1 MASGPY
7 SLELADYLAVVRRRW
22 RVILV
27 LTCCGLLVGVAA
39 IKLATK
45 EYTATASVYITAL
58 KGGDS
63 QALGGLPG
71 PVNMD
76 NAANLVRSQT
86 VAQLADRRLHEPLA
100 ASQLRGRVSVA
111 VPANTTILNI
121 SCEAP
126 TAGDAAACAN
136 AIAGAYLSVRLTL
149 ATDSISGKTPD
160 TTAAGHVITPASA
173 PASPSSP
180 RPVLLLASG
189 LLAGLVIGLIAAFLV
204 DHRDQRLRTPRDVE
218 RFLGLPVVPSL
229 PFASSLQI
237 GQAGIASGSDPPAPQ
252 PVERFAELARFAVA
266 GLGEDGQVILVVT
279 AEAGAGP
286 GVSVVAASLAAVL
299 SQPGGTVWLTATRPM
314 AAPQLLGVDGGGG
327 LAEVLAGHATVDDVA
342 RPAVDVGA
350 LRVISAGTEVAGE
363 QRGPRHDA
371 VHGLLAQ
378 LRSSARYVVVETGLV
393 PQEPDAYSFAGLADA
408 VILVIEESRTQRGAA
423 IECLRRLE
431 GLGTV
436 VLCAAIAAP
445 FADDG
450 RSAQAIAQDGPR
462 RATGPDPLAAQSAGR
477 ETTNP
482 L

>member
-7 SLELADYLAVVRRRW
+7 SSELADYLAVVRRRW

-58 KGGDS
+58 KGADS

-86 VAQLADRRLHEPLA
+86 VAQLADRRLRAPLA

-126 TAGDAAACAN
+126 NAGDAAACAN

-180 RPVLLLASG
+180 RPVLLIASG

-229 PFASSLQI
+229 PFASSLQT
-237 GQAGIASGSDPPAPQ
+237 GRAGIASGSDV
-252 PVERFAELARFAVA
+252 PVSQLAELARFAAA
-266 GLGEDGQVILVVT
+266 GLGDDGQVILVAT
-279 AEAGAGP
+279 ADASAGP

-299 SQPGGTVWLTATRPM
+299 SQPGGNVWLTATRPM
-314 AAPQLLGVDGGGG
+314 AAPQLLGVDGGSG
-327 LAEVLAGHATVDDVA
+327 LAEVLAGHATVDEVA

-350 LRVISAGTEVAGE
+350 LRVISAGTEVSGE

-371 VHGLLAQ
+371 VDGLLAQ

-408 VILVIEESRTQRGAA
+408 VILVIEESRTRRSAA

-436 VLCAAIAAP
+436 VLCAAIASP

-450 RSAQAIAQDGPR
+450 RSAPAIAQDGPR